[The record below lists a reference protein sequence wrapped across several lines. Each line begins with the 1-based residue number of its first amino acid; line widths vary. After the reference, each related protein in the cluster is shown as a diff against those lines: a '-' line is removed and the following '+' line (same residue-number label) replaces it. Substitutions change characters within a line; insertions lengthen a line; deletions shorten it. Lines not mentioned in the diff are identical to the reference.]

1 MNRRQPAKP
10 AVSATPFIPSKIV
23 SGGQTGVD
31 RAGLEVAIAL
41 GIAHGGWCPKGR
53 LAEDGSVPSRYE
65 LVETDSAEYKVR
77 TIQNVED
84 SDATLILHER
94 PLSGGTL
101 LTKRVAARL
110 GKPHACFLLVDDS
123 IPAIGRWLDEV
134 RPAVLN
140 VAGPRDSSDRGIEQR
155 ATELLLRALTR
166 CD

>member
-1 MNRRQPAKP
+1 MSRRQRAKP
-10 AVSATPFIPSKIV
+10 VAAATPFIPSKIV

-84 SDATLILHER
+84 SDATLILHQR

-110 GKPHACFLLVDDS
+110 GKPHACFLLADEN
-123 IPAIGRWLDEV
+123 IAAIARWIAEV
-134 RPAVLN
+134 RPEVLN
-140 VAGPRDSSDRGIEQR
+140 VAGPRESSDLGIEQR
-155 ATELLLRALTR
+155 ATEILLRALTR